1 MTSATDSDLEQR
13 AELLDSWVEKRRQ
26 IARLE
31 AEASDLL
38 AERMRLSRSDSD
50 ENPFHRDAIHRS
62 MTVSYTHLTLPTKR
76 IV

>member
-50 ENPFHRDAIHRS
+50 ENPFHRDAIHLS
-62 MTVSYTHLTLPTKR
+62 LIH
-76 IV
+76 I

>member
-38 AERMRLSRSDSD
+38 AERMRLSLSL
-50 ENPFHRDAIHRS
+50 IH
-62 MTVSYTHLTLPTKR
+62 
-76 IV
+76 I